1 MKKISK
7 YFQVL
12 FVICWFLILGTNFSI
27 AQDSTSFYKVY
38 TGGLFDY
45 GQGITQLDNG
55 KYAITGSTSS
65 LDDNTSKTLL
75 MVIDAEGSHEWT
87 KGYGG
92 SNSNWGRRVFH
103 ETGEG
108 FWIAGY
114 SNSFGDESFDFT
126 LTKTDENGVLEWEN
140 NYGTSDRERLWDA
153 IRLDDG
159 SFVLVGETEGFLSE
173 GKDILMYKIDENGNE
188 LWETQI
194 QNEGDDIGYALT
206 HYDDTSFLVCGEYY
220 DNGAKSGIILKMH
233 KDGSFIEQW
242 LYDQDGP
249 ASFRDIKRFDDQTY
263 VVGGVNALS
272 EEFLNSV
279 LLRLDNDY
287 NILDSDVITN
297 SNQGDAYVTS
307 FEITADNK
315 LYWTLKTNAPYYNV
329 YPGGFDA
336 FIYRYHRAQFF
347 LGPSISISGVND
359 DELTQ
364 TAATAD
370 GGFIFVGSCSDD
382 RSNLS
387 NGSDL
392 MVFKIGP
399 NDEYQHDPDLGNDL
413 LDIEEYN
420 TSNQKHLYP
429 NPTEGILYIPEE
441 LSYKDIKIVNA
452 LGETQEIS
460 INNDKINISNLSSGV
475 YFVIVNNEQ
484 KTHTYRVAKE

>member
-12 FVICWFLILGTNFSI
+12 FAFCWFLILGTNFSI

-194 QNEGDDIGYALT
+194 QNEGNDIGYALT
-206 HYDDTSFLVCGEYY
+206 PYDDTSFLVCGEYY
-220 DNGAKSGIILKMH
+220 NNGANSGIILKMH
-233 KDGSFIEQW
+233 EDGSFIEQW

-263 VVGGVNALS
+263 VAGAVNATSL
-272 EEFLNSV
+272 EYLNSV
-279 LLRLDNDY
+279 ILRLDNSY
-287 NILDSDVITN
+287 NIINEEVGSTE
-297 SNQGDAYVTS
+297 GDDFVTS
-307 FEITADNK
+307 LEIIANDK
-315 LYWTLKTNAPYYNV
+315 LYWTIKTTAPFFNVYNV
-329 YPGGFDA
+329 GWDA
-336 FIYRYHRAQFF
+336 LIYRYHRSMYF
-347 LGPSISISGVND
+347 LGPAIHPSGLND
-359 DELTQ
+359 DEFNQ
-364 TAATAD
+364 TVATSD
-370 GGFIFVGSCSDD
+370 GGIICIGTCSDD
-382 RSNLS
+382 RVNLS
-387 NGSDL
+387 NGNDL
-392 MVFKIGP
+392 MVVKIGP
-399 NDEYQHDPDLGNDL
+399 NHEHQTDSNLGNDL
-413 LDIEEYN
+413 VNINKFSVSD
-420 TSNQKHLYP
+420 QRHLYP
-429 NPTEGILYIPEE
+429 NPTEGMLHIPDE
-441 LSYKDIKIVNA
+441 LSNQVKDIKVINT
-452 LGETQEIS
+452 LGEIQKVVIS
-460 INNDKINISNLSSGV
+460 NTTINISNLKSGV
-475 YFVIVNNEQ
+475 YFVIINDED
-484 KTHTYRVAKE
+484 KAHTYRVVKE